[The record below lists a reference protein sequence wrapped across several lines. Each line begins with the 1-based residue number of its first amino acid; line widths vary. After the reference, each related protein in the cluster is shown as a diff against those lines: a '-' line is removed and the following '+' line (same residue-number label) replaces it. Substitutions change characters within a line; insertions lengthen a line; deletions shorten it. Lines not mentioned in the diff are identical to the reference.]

1 MFDFLFPRPRPRPSR
16 SSEELPSSA
25 ELQSACLAS
34 SPTELERLIIQQ
46 EQSLLDACAQNPDIE
61 VAIFYLSRLN
71 SSTLYPLT
79 NTLRRRPDSLTP
91 AQYFLECAARHGNAA
106 LVRHLLATYPDLDI
120 RNETLG
126 AVALTGGVEVWKA
139 LLEKDPSLKNAHY
152 GHSGS
157 AVEHSVMHNC
167 PEGLRYLLEQ
177 GAKVEDEGHPILHM
191 AEIAESPELIRGIL
205 KEFGADPTLRI
216 EV

>member
-1 MFDFLFPRPRPRPSR
+1 MFNFLFPRPRPRPSR
-16 SSEELPSSA
+16 SSEELPSSS

-34 SPTELERLIIQQ
+34 SPTEPERLIIQQ

-71 SSTLYPLT
+71 PSTLYPVT
-79 NTLRRRPDSLTP
+79 GTLRRRPDSLTP
-91 AQYFLECAARHGNAA
+91 AQYLLECAARHGYAA
-106 LVRHLLATYPDLDI
+106 LVRHLLAAYPDLDI

-126 AVALTGGVEVWKA
+126 AVSLTSGVEVWKA

-157 AVEHSVMHNC
+157 VVEHCVMHNC
-167 PEGLRYLLEQ
+167 PEVLRYLLEQ
-177 GAKVEDEGHPILHM
+177 GAKVEDEGRPILHV
-191 AEIAESPELIRGIL
+191 AEIAESSELVKGVL
-205 KEFGADPTLRI
+205 MEFGADSTLRI
-216 EV
+216 ED